1 MKPMIT
7 PLQFQELALSFA
19 ETELAQHFEK
29 IAFKKNKKIFAT
41 VDPSSKVAMVKLT
54 PEQQSVYML
63 LPGNIFYPATGAW
76 GKQGYTL
83 FNLQQINQKMLKEL
97 LSIAWENISS
107 KKNKY

>member
-1 MKPMIT
+1 MAT

-19 ETELAQHFEK
+19 DTESAPHFDK

-41 VDPSSKVAMVKLT
+41 IDPSSKIAMAKLT
-54 PEQQSVYML
+54 PEQQSVYVL
-63 LPGNIFYPATGAW
+63 LPNKIFYPATGAW

-97 LSIAWENISS
+97 LSLAWGNISS
-107 KKNKY
+107 KKK